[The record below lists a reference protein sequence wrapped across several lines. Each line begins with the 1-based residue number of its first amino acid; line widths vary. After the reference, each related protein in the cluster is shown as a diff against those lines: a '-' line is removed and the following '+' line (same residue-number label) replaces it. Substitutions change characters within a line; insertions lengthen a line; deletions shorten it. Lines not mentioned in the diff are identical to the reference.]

1 MSLFDSSCVDVS
13 TIEKCLDDSSIENYI
28 SKLDKQ
34 WEIVGGKKIRHGF
47 MFPDFKKLME
57 FVNKI
62 ADVAE
67 AEGHHPDMHIF
78 YNKLV
83 IELYTH
89 SLDGLTE
96 NDFIIASKIEKLI

>member
-1 MSLFDSSCVDVS
+1 MNLFDR
-13 TIEKCLDDSSIENYI
+13 KCLPSSNKLEENQV
-28 SKLDKQ
+28 KAMLQELKVD
-34 WEIVGGKKIRHGF
+34 WELVDGKKIRHGF
-47 MFPDFKKLME
+47 MFPDFKSLME

-67 AEGHHPDMHIF
+67 VEGHHPDIHIF

-83 IELYTH
+83 IDLSTH
-89 SLDGLTE
+89 FAKGLTE